1 MPIEFTNDVFLGIK
15 LPIPLEPSFHSQSNI
30 VPNSTGNSILM
41 PGHSSWVHSDFQTAS
56 DSKRYHITDNRP
68 PHYLINRVELV
79 ENPSALSACQTM
91 RRLRIKRKIEGEMLT
106 EETESAV
113 MARKKFS

>member
-1 MPIEFTNDVFLGIK
+1 MPTEFTNALSLCIK
-15 LPIPLEPSFHSQSNI
+15 ILIQPEPSLLSKSNI
-30 VPNSTGNSILM
+30 VLISTGNYVLM
-41 PGHSSWVHSDFQTAS
+41 PGHSSWIHSDFQIAF

-79 ENPSALSACQTM
+79 ENPSVLSACQTV

-106 EETESAV
+106 EKWE
-113 MARKKFS
+113 